1 MFKKIMITY
10 KKSDIRMNNYNNL
23 KKKIKDLECFSAY
36 DSINFYTACK
46 IENKKYNLCSEKYVE
61 DCELK
66 LKGKLGCNMSH
77 LLILKNFI
85 NENKY
90 DWLLV
95 LEDDI
100 SINKYNDNIIKLL
113 IEKVQT
119 YNSNF
124 IKLYVNPKL
133 IHKQIL
139 TDRKEANIYQMI
151 NQLDANAYLINK
163 AGAEYIISKTPI
175 DIDIDLFYST
185 NIKELNA
192 LTFINNIFINLGTLE
207 DFGSLI
213 LDIKSKL

>member
-1 MFKKIMITY
+1 M
-10 KKSDIRMNNYNNL
+10 
-23 KKKIKDLECFSAY
+23 
-36 DSINFYTACK
+36 
-46 IENKKYNLCSEKYVE
+46 CSEKYVE